1 MKCGETGVVIIEHD
15 IDTNI
20 VDDII
25 FTLSSNAGRVNKHL
39 SREEIVLKPNFK
51 IVIPLTQEDTLLL
64 GKPKDNVIVR
74 VEGQINFKN
83 KTVAK
88 TDTEQF
94 TLYST
99 LATDIVSGNNGAETQ
114 WNDVSIRVHSGVIEA
129 TVNVSDEQIEEI
141 ILQHPEMKGDPGA
154 DGDDGVGIQGIVKT
168 GTSGL
173 VDTYTITLTNGST
186 SSFTVRNGKDGADGE
201 IETMTYEEIMNRLN
215 GGGDNNA

>member
-129 TVNVSDEQIEEI
+129 AVNVSDEQIEEI

-154 DGDDGVGIQGIVKT
+154 DGVGIVDIAKT
-168 GTSGL
+168 NTSGL
-173 VDTYTITLTNGST
+173 VDTYTITLTDGTTKTFLVKNG
-186 SSFTVRNGKDGADGE
+186 VDGSGGGE
-201 IETMTYEEIMNRLN
+201 METMTYEEIMNRLN
-215 GGGDNNA
+215 GGGN